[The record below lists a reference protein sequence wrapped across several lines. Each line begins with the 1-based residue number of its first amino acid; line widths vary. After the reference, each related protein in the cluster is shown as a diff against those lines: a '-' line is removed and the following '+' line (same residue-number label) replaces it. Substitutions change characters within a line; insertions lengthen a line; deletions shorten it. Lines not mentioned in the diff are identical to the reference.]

1 MKAEATI
8 IIRLKLVLLFSFII
22 LLISVFN
29 YNYYPQAHKQQALK
43 SIQNHVHNM
52 AEVVALSTG
61 ISLKLLDFE
70 SIGVAMEW
78 AKQDSRLAYLG
89 IFDTSKQKI
98 AVFDPNKLNLDVETL
113 LKRRGHFEQDHNIL
127 LAVPI
132 EYQDKPHGT
141 LLVALS

>member
-1 MKAEATI
+1 
-8 IIRLKLVLLFSFII
+8 
-22 LLISVFN
+22 
-29 YNYYPQAHKQQALK
+29 
-43 SIQNHVHNM
+43 M

-127 LAVPI
+127 HCLCDRLSSVAVGVLR
-132 EYQDKPHGT
+132 EWGAFTGHLG
-141 LLVALS
+141 

>member
-1 MKAEATI
+1 MPLMRI
-8 IIRLKLVLLFSFII
+8 PIRLKLVLLFSFII

-29 YNYYPQAHKQQALK
+29 YNYYPQAHKKQVLK

-70 SIGVAMEW
+70 SIGVAIEW

-89 IFDTSKQKI
+89 IFDINKQKI
-98 AVFDPNKLNLDVETL
+98 AVFDPKNLDIDVDTL
-113 LKRRGHFEQDHNIL
+113 LNRKGHFEQDHNL
-127 LAVPI
+127 LIAV
-132 EYQDKPHGT
+132 E
-141 LLVALS
+141 L